1 MIKRLLYTA
10 LFVGLH
16 MVFYVF
22 FRSFLHG
29 SGLYLAVYGCTALS
43 FAALCYIYKRGGY
56 HG

>member
-1 MIKRLLYTA
+1 MIKRFLYTA

-16 MVFYVF
+16 MGFYVF

-43 FAALCYIYKRGGY
+43 FAALCYIYKRGGK